1 MTYAVLAGPCRDGFT
16 GSFIMN
22 KAKYRHEPDGE
33 PVRVAKW
40 MFQCIEPN
48 PPRGCDVD
56 AARSHPPR

>member
-1 MTYAVLAGPCRDGFT
+1 
-16 GSFIMN
+16 MN
-22 KAKYRHEPDGE
+22 KGKYRHEAAGE

-40 MFQCIEPN
+40 MFQCVEAN